1 MMTTVT
7 IHQAKTNL
15 SKLLVMVEAGEEVVI
30 ARGKEA
36 IAQIIPLK
44 KKGKRQYGSL
54 KGIMAVPDES
64 AFAPMTDEELA
75 EWGLL

>member
-1 MMTTVT
+1 MTTVT

-15 SKLLVMVEAGEEVVI
+15 SKLLAMVEAGEDVVI
-30 ARGKEA
+30 ARGKEQ
-36 IAQIIPLK
+36 IAKIIPFK
-44 KKGKRQYGSL
+44 PHAKRQAGTL
-54 KGIMAVPDES
+54 KGLIGNPDES

>member
-1 MMTTVT
+1 MTTVT
-7 IHQAKTNL
+7 IHQAKTSL

-30 ARGKEA
+30 ARGKDA

-44 KKGKRQYGSL
+44 KKGKRQAGSL
-54 KGIMAVPDES
+54 KGLMGSPDAS
-64 AFAPMTDEELA
+64 AFAPMTDKELD

>member
-1 MMTTVT
+1 MTIVT

-15 SKLLVMVEAGEEVVI
+15 SKLLAMVEAGEEVVI
-30 ARGKEA
+30 ARGKES

-44 KKGKRQYGSL
+44 KMGKRQAGTL
-54 KGIMAVPDES
+54 KGLVSAEDAS
-64 AFAPMTDEELA
+64 AFAPMSDEELD